1 MSYYDYLME
10 PEEPVQE
17 PQPAP
22 PEQKHSP
29 LNIFIGIIV
38 ILLACFGVYQ
48 LVVMGVGLVQSKKND
63 ADAAQTADYYS
74 YVIPVAAINMV
85 PFEDVAVADMNE
97 MVELSVWSVLNSA
110 LDSTQYQY
118 SGDYL
123 LLPEGQVT
131 AAFVHFFGM
140 GRAIVHATVSG
151 YGYEFTYDAAAHAY
165 KIPLTTIT
173 PVYAPTI
180 TDTETK
186 GDSVVLT
193 VGYLNTG
200 LYTQNSR
207 TGELSL
213 PEPDR
218 YVKVTLR
225 TASTGTYISSV
236 RALGLPETAVPA
248 QQPTTEA
255 PQTASSEEASSEDA
269 SGEEGSSEGDETDE
283 NDAEDTEADE
293 EDTSDGDE

>member
-1 MSYYDYLME
+1 MSYYDYLTE
-10 PEEPVQE
+10 PEEQLPQE
-17 PQPAP
+17 PQPA

-29 LNIFIGIIV
+29 LNVFIGIVV

-48 LVVMGVGLVQSKKND
+48 LAVMGVDLARSKKND

-74 YVIPVAAINMV
+74 YVIPVAAINMA
-85 PFEDVAVADMNE
+85 PFEDVAAADMNE
-97 MVELSVWSVLNSA
+97 MVELSVWAVLNSA

-151 YGYEFTYDAAAHAY
+151 YGYEFTYDAAAHVY

-248 QQPTTEA
+248 QQPTA
-255 PQTASSEEASSEDA
+255 ASAVPSTEEASSEDA
-269 SGEEGSSEGDETDE
+269 SGEEESSSGDETEAETSE
-283 NDAEDTEADE
+283 NEADE
-293 EDTSDGDE
+293 ETEEADAEG